1 MTSKSISRNCSARLR
16 WRARK
21 LLTVCVGGVLLFSGA
36 SAVAAGVSGR
46 PAPKTDGNAR
56 PPNVEGQVASCAL
69 AAPPE
74 QDGESTPATIVISA
88 GNLSATLNCDG
99 EGNVVVPSNCEEV
112 CDANVDTI
120 ENCKQQSS
128 EEAKRVSLASL
139 LGSSVAIRAK
149 VTDRSSEDTPKGVTW
164 TLELEDSQLPLSDK
178 SFSVGCQKKQGET
191 NSQCKLNVTVMARS
205 SSVDS
210 NAVTCAYGPQSNG
223 ATPLTVEMTEE
234 TNKLAVDCGN
244 EGSFAPLGYT
254 QFCSPESQELKTC
267 QTKEFSEI
275 FPTFADTWWQKADQM
290 KTVAELTIPK
300 TDFPSEE
307 RQFLLGCVPM
317 AASQENEGKDTVRE
331 AARGALA
338 GLSECKVLV
347 TVKAA
352 SSLSS
357 SPSAFQM
364 FVVSCG
370 VAVLAGVFGGSY

>member
-1 MTSKSISRNCSARLR
+1 MAGNGTTQMGRGLF
-16 WRARK
+16 RARK
-21 LLTVCVGGVLLFSGA
+21 VMAACLGGVLLFCSGHA
-36 SAVAAGVSGR
+36 CADETPGLWREKLEEKITAPQVSGR
-46 PAPKTDGNAR
+46 VATCTLNGAGSMNA
-56 PPNVEGQVASCAL
+56 S
-69 AAPPE
+69 PE
-74 QDGESTPATIVISA
+74 AENIVISK
-88 GNLSATLNCDG
+88 GNLTATLNCNG
-99 EGNVVVPSNCEEV
+99 EGNAAVPSKEGHVCRPGATTLPKCETNSGHTEQV
-112 CDANVDTI
+112 
-120 ENCKQQSS
+120 EL
-128 EEAKRVSLASL
+128 AKL
-139 LGSSVAIRAK
+139 LGSSSVINVKIDKRPAA
-149 VTDRSSEDTPKGVTW
+149 TDQTNEKW
-164 TLELEDSQLPLSDK
+164 TLELKDSQLPLSDK
-178 SFSVGCQKKQGET
+178 SFFVGCQKPQHEADT
-191 NSQCKLNVTVMARS
+191 TCKVEVVVKARS

-352 SSLSS
+352 SS
-357 SPSAFQM
+357 SAAPADSLH
-364 FVVSCG
+364 VI
-370 VAVLAGVFGGSY
+370 LAGLGAVALLLVRGC